1 MCVACRDFENDF
13 GIFIYVC
20 ALVSRKYLFAL
31 QMIGLK
37 IRTSIITTI
46 YHKTMRVSSVD
57 LSHFSTGQV
66 VNFMSTDTDRIV
78 NFCPSFHQFWSLPFQ
93 IAVSLYLL
101 YLQVRNTII
110 YDFCELEVLLKIFK
124 KQIQSIFCLC
134 F

>member
-1 MCVACRDFENDF
+1 MK
-13 GIFIYVC
+13 C
-20 ALVSRKYLFAL
+20 ASHVKILKMISEICIGVTVILSRKCLFVL

-46 YHKTMRVSSVD
+46 YRKTMRVSSVD

-101 YLQVRNTII
+101 YLQVRNIII
-110 YDFCELEVLLKIFK
+110 YH
-124 KQIQSIFCLC
+124 LC
-134 F
+134 AFDGILQEF